1 MNSILSTFFTSVIT
15 FSVTNLDDLLILI
28 VLFSQA
34 SKVFRREHIVSG
46 HYLGFSGIVCISLIG
61 FLFSL
66 SIPHDW
72 IRLIGIFPIVIGII
86 YFFDSNPTTQPDGH
100 NKIAII
106 KVGNSSSLLF
116 FRQVFS
122 VAIITFANGGD
133 NIGIYIP
140 LFASTTPFNV
150 ILMIIIFFIL
160 TGIWCSLA
168 IFLVQHDIVANSLTK
183 YGKSIV
189 PFTLV
194 ILGVYILFFNS

>member
-1 MNSILSTFFTSVIT
+1 MNWILSTFFTSVIT
-15 FSVTNLDDLLILI
+15 FSVTNLDDILILI
-28 VLFSQA
+28 VLFSQV
-34 SKVFRREHIVSG
+34 SKVFRREHIVLG

-66 SIPHDW
+66 SIPDDW
-72 IRLIGIFPIVIGII
+72 IRLSGIFPMVIGIL
-86 YFFDSNPTTQPDGH
+86 YFFDSNPTTQAEGH
-100 NKIAII
+100 NRIAII
-106 KVGNSSSLLF
+106 KVGDSSSLLF

-122 VAIITFANGGD
+122 VALITFANGGD

-150 ILMIIIFFIL
+150 VLIIIIFFIL
-160 TGIWCSLA
+160 TAMWCILA
-168 IFLVQHDIVANSLTK
+168 IFLVQHEIVANSLTK

-194 ILGVYILFFNS
+194 SLGVYILFFNS

>member
-1 MNSILSTFFTSVIT
+1 M
-15 FSVTNLDDLLILI
+15 
-28 VLFSQA
+28 A
-34 SKVFRREHIVSG
+34 
-46 HYLGFSGIVCISLIG
+46 
-61 FLFSL
+61 FSL
-66 SIPHDW
+66 VSIPHDW

-86 YFFDSNPTTQPDGH
+86 YFFDSNPTTQSDGH
-100 NKIAII
+100 NRIAII
-106 KVGNSSSLLF
+106 KVGDSSSLLF

-150 ILMIIIFFIL
+150 ILIIIIFFIL
-160 TGIWCSLA
+160 TGIWCGLA
-168 IFLVQHDIVANSLTK
+168 IFLVQHDIVASSLTK

-194 ILGVYILFFNS
+194 MLGVYILFFNS